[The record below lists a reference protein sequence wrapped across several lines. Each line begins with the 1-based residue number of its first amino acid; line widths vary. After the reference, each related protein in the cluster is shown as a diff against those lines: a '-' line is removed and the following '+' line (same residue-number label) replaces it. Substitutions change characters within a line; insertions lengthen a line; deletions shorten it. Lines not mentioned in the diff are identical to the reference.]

1 MHIIK
6 AVCKRRGLTYERV
19 AEAVRSRSG
28 KDSPRWN
35 YIAQIV
41 CGDKENLSANF
52 AEDIEAA
59 FPEIR
64 KEWLTWPHRYREEME
79 RFFPEV
85 VEENGTK
92 KASGE

>member
-6 AVCKRRGLTYERV
+6 AVCKRRGLTYERF

-35 YIAQIV
+35 YLAQIV
-41 CGDKENLSANF
+41 CGDKENLSKEF
-52 AEDIEAA
+52 AEDIETA

-64 KEWLTWPHRYREEME
+64 KEWLLWPEQYRAEME
-79 RFFPEV
+79 RFFPEIQ
-85 VEENGTK
+85 EDNGVK